1 MRDMGA
7 VPMVRLTTVSG
18 AFAAHVL
25 AARLDDEGF
34 DVQLRGALH
43 SPYPLAVGGF
53 NDVDVFVPEDQVDE
67 ASYVLLV
74 TEIDNA
80 LDEEPEEHRRR
91 IAHRIQW
98 RWRAVAACVL
108 AVALWPAVRVLHV
121 ATVTTPSAAVPALR
135 F

>member
-1 MRDMGA
+1 MAA

-43 SPYPLAVGGF
+43 SPYPLAVGGWG
-53 NDVDVFVPEDQVDE
+53 DVDVFVPEDQIDE

-80 LDEEPEEHRRR
+80 LDEDPEERHRRV
-91 IAHRIQW
+91 AHHIRW

-121 ATVTTPSAAVPALR
+121 GAVLTTPSAAAPALR
-135 F
+135 S